1 MMVNIHLKL
10 KILIIFWVEYEDP
23 VVSIQ
28 IQGNEEADMSGIL
41 NGTLEEPNQDDDI
54 ILTTDLRLVIEELK
68 NEEKS
73 VEG

>member
-1 MMVNIHLKL
+1 MVNIHLKL